1 MKTIGIAQPTYL
13 PWLGYFDGMDQVDEF
28 VLLDNVQFERH
39 SWQHRNRVK
48 GPQGEIQLVVP
59 VRRSGLDTLLCEAEI
74 ADTAQ
79 LVKHR
84 KTIEQ
89 AYARAVHRN
98 VVLEPLTDSA
108 ADPPQRLVDL
118 TIGWIELLRD
128 LLGIATPLR
137 LASALDVNGAKDD
150 LVRSICE
157 TLGADAYL
165 AAPGS
170 RSYMEAG
177 SAFDDSA
184 IRVRYHE
191 FECVEYEQLHGA
203 FVGYLSAV
211 DALMCLGSSGARDV
225 MLAGRRP
232 ASA

>member
-48 GPQGEIQLVVP
+48 GPQGVIQLVVP
-59 VRRSGLDTLLCEAEI
+59 VRRSGLETLLCDAEI

-89 AYARAVHRN
+89 AYARAAHRA
-98 VVLEPLTDSA
+98 VLL
-108 ADPPQRLVDL
+108 DPFTSWVANPPERLVEL
-118 TIGWIELLRD
+118 TIGWIEVFRE
-128 LLGIATPLR
+128 LLGIVTPVR
-137 LASALDVNGAKDD
+137 LASALDVHGSKDD

-170 RSYMEAG
+170 RAYMETG
-177 SAFDDSA
+177 TAFVDSA
-184 IRVRYHE
+184 IRVQYHE
-191 FECVEYEQLHGA
+191 FECVEYEQLHGP
-203 FVGYLSAV
+203 FLSHLSAA
-211 DALMCLGSSGARDV
+211 DALMCLGTSGARDV

-232 ASA
+232 PLT